1 MAERSETTDL
11 ITAVS
16 NALRSNGSADRQSAS
31 SAPFTNERGLSA
43 AIERQRKELQALRRS
58 HEDLT
63 KKVEALEKRSKS
75 LLGVLDQL
83 NELPQQRQA
92 LQSQVSSA
100 RIQQVAG
107 VVGNVQAAAFG
118 DAGSIFT
125 RNNLFLAG
133 NQLFWI
139 FLDPVLRRLG
149 VISGTS
155 PSVITWLAPVGSL
168 VTGQLALANQ
178 QHVRF
183 ISGVATVT
191 PPKVTFD
198 VLRDRVA
205 DGFYKEFQRRTDI
218 PVTAVVLD
226 NAPFVPFAEVR
237 EGVLRVGATPIDIP
251 VPSPPDDDG
260 DVVVVSLKAAS
271 GPTTVRVAWVVDTG
285 AGRG

>member
-1 MAERSETTDL
+1 VAERPEATDL

-16 NALRSNGSADRQSAS
+16 NAFKRNGSDARPPAAPAISANQRQLLD
-31 SAPFTNERGLSA
+31 T
-43 AIERQRKELQALRRS
+43 IERQRKALRQLRES

-63 KKVEALEKRSKS
+63 KKVEALEKRTKS
-75 LLGVLDQL
+75 LLGVFDQL
-83 NELPQQRQA
+83 NALPEQRQA
-92 LQSQVSSA
+92 LESQVSSA

-107 VVGNVQAAAFG
+107 VIGNVQAAAFG

-155 PSVITWLAPVGSL
+155 PNIITWLAPVGSL
-168 VTGQLALANQ
+168 VTGQIALANQ

-205 DGFYKEFQRRTDI
+205 DGFYEEFQRRTDI
-218 PVTAVVLD
+218 AVTAVVLD

-237 EGVLRVGATPIDIP
+237 EGVLRVGVTPIGGD
-251 VPSPPDDDG
+251 VLSPPDNG
-260 DVVVVSLKAAS
+260 DVVEFFAA
-271 GPTTVRVAWVVDTG
+271 PAQITVRVAWVVDTG

>member
-1 MAERSETTDL
+1 MAERPEATDL

-16 NALRSNGSADRQSAS
+16 NAFKRNGLDARPPAAPATSADHRQLLD
-31 SAPFTNERGLSA
+31 T
-43 AIERQRKELQALRRS
+43 IERQRKALRQLRES

-63 KKVEALEKRSKS
+63 KKVEALEKRTKS
-75 LLGVLDQL
+75 LLGVFDQL
-83 NELPQQRQA
+83 NALPEQRQA
-92 LQSQVSSA
+92 LESQVSSA

-107 VVGNVQAAAFG
+107 VIGNVQAAAFG

-149 VISGTS
+149 MISGTS
-155 PSVITWLAPVGSL
+155 PSIITWLAPVGSL

-183 ISGVATVT
+183 ISGVARVT
-191 PPKVTFD
+191 PPNVTFD

-205 DGFYKEFQRRTDI
+205 DGFWKEFQRRTDI
-218 PVTAVVLD
+218 AVTAVVLD
-226 NAPFVPFAEVR
+226 SAPFVPFAEVR
-237 EGVLRVGATPIDIP
+237 EGVLRVGVTPIGGD
-251 VPSPPDDDG
+251 VLSPPDNG
-260 DVVVVSLKAAS
+260 DVVEFSAA
-271 GPTTVRVAWVVDTG
+271 PAQTTVRVAWVVDTG

>member
-1 MAERSETTDL
+1 MAERPEATDL

-16 NALRSNGSADRQSAS
+16 NAFKRNGSDSRPPAAPATSADHRQLLD
-31 SAPFTNERGLSA
+31 T
-43 AIERQRKELQALRRS
+43 IERQRKALRQLRES

-63 KKVEALEKRSKS
+63 KKVEALEKRTKS
-75 LLGVLDQL
+75 LLGVFDQL
-83 NELPQQRQA
+83 NALPEQRQA
-92 LQSQVSSA
+92 LESQVSSA

-107 VVGNVQAAAFG
+107 VIGNVQAAAFG

-149 VISGTS
+149 MVSGTS
-155 PSVITWLAPVGSL
+155 PSIITWLAPVGSL

-183 ISGVATVT
+183 ISGVARVT
-191 PPKVTFD
+191 PPNVTFD

-205 DGFYKEFQRRTDI
+205 DGFWKEFQRRTDI
-218 PVTAVVLD
+218 AVTAVVLD
-226 NAPFVPFAEVR
+226 SAPFVPFAEVR
-237 EGVLRVGATPIDIP
+237 EGVLRVGVTPIGGD
-251 VPSPPDDDG
+251 VLSPPDNG
-260 DVVVVSLKAAS
+260 DVVEFSAA
-271 GPTTVRVAWVVDTG
+271 PAQTTVRVAWVVDTG

>member
-1 MAERSETTDL
+1 VAERPEATDL
-11 ITAVS
+11 IAAVS
-16 NALRSNGSADRQSAS
+16 NAFKRNGSDARPPAAPAISANQRQLLD
-31 SAPFTNERGLSA
+31 T
-43 AIERQRKELQALRRS
+43 IERQRKALRQLRES

-63 KKVEALEKRSKS
+63 KKVEALEKRTKS
-75 LLGVLDQL
+75 LLGVFDQL
-83 NELPQQRQA
+83 NALPEQRQA
-92 LQSQVSSA
+92 LESQVSSA

-107 VVGNVQAAAFG
+107 VIGNVQAAAFG

-149 VISGTS
+149 VIGGTS
-155 PSVITWLAPVGSL
+155 PNIITWLAPVGSL
-168 VTGQLALANQ
+168 VTGQIALANQ

-205 DGFYKEFQRRTDI
+205 DGFYQEFQRRTDI
-218 PVTAVVLD
+218 AVTAVVLD

-237 EGVLRVGATPIDIP
+237 EGVLRVGVTPIGGD
-251 VPSPPDDDG
+251 VLSPPDNG
-260 DVVVVSLKAAS
+260 DVVEFFAA
-271 GPTTVRVAWVVDTG
+271 PAQITVRVAWVVDTG

>member
-1 MAERSETTDL
+1 VAERSEATDL

-16 NALRSNGSADRQSAS
+16 NALKRNGSDARQQAPVSA
-31 SAPFTNERGLSA
+31 NERQLSET
-43 AIERQRKELQALRRS
+43 IERQRKELRQLRQS
-58 HEDLT
+58 HDDLT
-63 KKVEALEKRSKS
+63 KKVEALEKRTKS

-155 PSVITWLAPVGSL
+155 PSIITWLAPVGSL
-168 VTGQLALANQ
+168 VTGQIALSNQ

-218 PVTAVVLD
+218 AVTAVVLD

-237 EGVLRVGATPIDIP
+237 EGVLRVGVTPLDVP
-251 VPSPPDDDG
+251 VPSPPDDD
-260 DVVVVSLKAAS
+260 VIVVSLKAAS
-271 GPTTVRVAWVVDTG
+271 GPATVRVAWVVDTG